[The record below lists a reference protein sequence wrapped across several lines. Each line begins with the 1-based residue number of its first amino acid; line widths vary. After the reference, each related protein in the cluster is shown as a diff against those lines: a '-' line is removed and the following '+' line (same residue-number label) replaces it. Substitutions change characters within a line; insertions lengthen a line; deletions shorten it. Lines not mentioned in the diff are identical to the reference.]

1 MSHDDAQLNEHAD
14 SIKVT
19 VSVSSVVAV
28 TLLNDRASRIATAVS
43 LLNSSVGISRSALG
57 DDAYVTDN
65 IVTAVFSLCFWPL
78 VAILIEIGYSA
89 GRSGIKS
96 PVMGL

>member
-1 MSHDDAQLNEHAD
+1 ME
-14 SIKVT
+14 
-19 VSVSSVVAV
+19 VSSYTGISVNPI
-28 TLLNDRASRIATAVS
+28 TRKRRRSQITSAVS
-43 LLNSSVGISRSALG
+43 LLNSSVGISRSLDG

-89 GRSGIKS
+89 GRSGMKS
-96 PVMGL
+96 PSLEGLCLFSN

>member
-1 MSHDDAQLNEHAD
+1 MDYMKKKTPIKGLLFYAIQGLDAP
-14 SIKVT
+14 I
-19 VSVSSVVAV
+19 
-28 TLLNDRASRIATAVS
+28 S
-43 LLNSSVGISRSALG
+43 LSLDG

-89 GRSGIKS
+89 GRSGTKIPS
-96 PVMGL
+96 SEGQ

>member
-1 MSHDDAQLNEHAD
+1 MGLFCF
-14 SIKVT
+14 V
-19 VSVSSVVAV
+19 
-28 TLLNDRASRIATAVS
+28 SRITPAVS

-57 DDAYVTDN
+57 ADAYVTDN

-89 GRSGIKS
+89 GRSGTKS
-96 PVMGL
+96 PSIEGLLLFGLT